1 MTQTFDLLDTD
12 LSGVNLIEASAGTG
26 KTFTIAAVYLRLII
40 ETGLTVDGILVV
52 TFTEAA
58 TAELKDRIRNRLRD
72 AVSAFEAGGNDE
84 PFLQGLIDRHP
95 DPRPALDRL
104 RSAIRD
110 FDEAAIFTIHGFCM
124 RMLREN
130 AFESGGL
137 FDTELMTNEEGFR
150 REVVEDFWR
159 RHFYEATTLF
169 VNHAVG
175 KGCSPDFFLK
185 LLGKSIGVQTPRII
199 PRVSASDTAPLES
212 DYRDAYRAVAKDWPA
227 SRQGALDLLMATTAL
242 NLNQYKKE
250 KIPLWVEE
258 MDAFTQ
264 LGSDNPAPPESFL
277 KFTHGGLRK
286 ALKKNQTLPTHPFFS
301 LCDALADAHAALTE
315 AFDARLLALKIDILD
330 RAGGALREKK
340 ARRNRMAFDDLLLNL
355 QNALSAEGGPS
366 LAATIRSR
374 FKAALIDE
382 FQDTDPIQYDI
393 FRTLFSTPGNLLFL
407 IGDPKQA
414 IYRFRG
420 ADIFAYMEAKEHAER
435 RFTLGENWRSEP
447 GLVHAVNAVYGN
459 AKSPFLYDAIPFEP
473 ATPAE
478 NKPNPTRL
486 TIDGEAPPP
495 MQIWR
500 MVNDGEKKAISK
512 TPAREVIIDAAA
524 AEIAR
529 LIALGR
535 EGRALINDRP
545 LAPGDIAVLLRAH
558 YEARAMQRAL
568 FAVGVS
574 AVLHSTENLFD
585 ARETAEM
592 ETVMAALARPGDVGR
607 LRTALATD
615 MLGLSVEEIDALNAD
630 EAGWEFWLI
639 RFRDLH
645 DLWARRGFMRA
656 FRELASGTDM
666 LPRLMALP
674 DGERRCTNLLHLA
687 ETLHAAEA
695 TERPGMS
702 GLVKWLSQ
710 QRQVGTDRA
719 DEHLLRLESDA
730 RAVRLVTIHK
740 SKGLEYPVVF
750 CPFIWAESRS
760 DPKDPAIAFHDEAD
774 RKLTLDLGSDKA
786 DAHRTLADKENLAE
800 NLRLLYVALT
810 RARNRCVTV
819 WGKFNR
825 ADTAAAGWVF
835 HPPPKAEAGDP
846 LSALS
851 AHYKGLDEDAVKADL
866 DRLAAASKGV
876 VSVQTMPAP
885 GGSRAAP
892 TVSETPDLTPRAFT
906 RRMDDR
912 FRVASFSSL
921 TRGGEAAG
929 PQAVE
934 IPDHD
939 AAPIPMKRTDE
950 GRPDD
955 AEPARDI
962 FSFPRGAGPGT
973 FLHSIFETIDFT
985 QAGPAEVEPMVA
997 DMLASHGFEP
1007 DWRDVVVSMI
1017 QRTLATP
1024 LLSGRPDFTLSR
1036 VSLPDRLTELGFYFP
1051 LRPITPDRLAE
1062 VFDPRMDDDAGA
1074 SAGAGDR
1081 LRFEPTEGFMMGF
1094 MDLVFLFD
1102 GRFYLLDWKSNHL
1115 GDDIDDYRGER
1126 LNEAMRDHHYDLQ
1139 YYLYSVALDRYLRTR
1154 MPDYDYDAHF
1164 GGVFYLFLRGMDPA
1178 RGVDCGVFYD
1188 RPSASRIAALSDA
1201 LIDADGAEERMAR

>member
-1 MTQTFDLLDTD
+1 MSQTFDLLDTD
-12 LSGVNLIEASAGTG
+12 LDGVNLIEASAGTG

-72 AVSAFEAGGNDE
+72 AVSAFEAGESDE

-95 DPRPALDRL
+95 DHRPVLDRL

-137 FDTELMTNEEGFR
+137 FDTELMTDAEGLK
-150 REVVEDFWR
+150 REVAEDFWR
-159 RHFYEATTLF
+159 HHFYEATPLF
-169 VNHAVG
+169 VNYALSQ
-175 KGCSPDFFLK
+175 KYSPDAFRT
-185 LLGKSIGVQTPRII
+185 LLASAVGVQTPRII
-199 PRVSASDTAPLES
+199 PQVAASDTAQLETN
-212 DYRDAYRAVAKDWPA
+212 YQDAYRLVAYDWPS
-227 SRQGALDLLMATTAL
+227 SRQGVLDLLLETTAL
-242 NLNQYKKE
+242 NLNQYKKAN
-250 KIPLWVEE
+250 IPNWVEE

-264 LGSDNPAPPESFL
+264 LGPDNPVLPGSFL
-277 KFTHGGLRK
+277 KFTTAAMTK
-286 ALKKNQTLPTHPFFS
+286 ALKKNQPLPDHPFFG
-301 LCDALADAHAALTE
+301 LCDALAGAHAALTE
-315 AFDARLLALKIDILD
+315 AFDARLMALKIDLFD
-330 RAGGALREKK
+330 RADGALREKK
-340 ARRNRMAFDDLLLNL
+340 AQRNRMAFDDLLLNL
-355 QNALSAEGGPS
+355 HDALTADGGPA
-366 LAATIRSR
+366 LAGSIRSR

-382 FQDTDPIQYDI
+382 FQDTDPIQYEI
-393 FRTLFSTPGNLLFL
+393 FRTLFAVPDGLLFL

-420 ADIFAYMEAKEHAER
+420 ADIFAYMGAKEHAGR
-435 RFTLGENWRSEP
+435 QYTLGENWRSEP
-447 GLVHAVNAVYGN
+447 GLVAAVNAVFGN
-459 AKSPFLYDAIPFEP
+459 APKPFLYDAIPFEP

-500 MVNDGEKKAISK
+500 MVNDRDEKPIGK
-512 TPAREVIIDAAA
+512 TWARPVIVEAAA
-524 AEIAR
+524 AETAR

-535 EGRALINDRP
+535 EGRARINDRP
-545 LAPGDIAVLLRAH
+545 IAPGDIAVLLRAH
-558 YEARAMQRAL
+558 SEARAMQRAL
-568 FAVGVS
+568 FAAGVP

-585 ARETAEM
+585 TRETTEM
-592 ETVMAALARPGDVGR
+592 ETVLAALVRPGDAGR

-615 MLGLSVEEIDALNAD
+615 MLGLSAGEIDALNAD
-630 EAGWEFWLI
+630 ESAWEAWLV

-645 DLWARRGFMRA
+645 DRWARRGFMRA
-656 FRELASGTDM
+656 FRELVSETDM
-666 LPRLMALP
+666 LPRLMALT

-710 QRQVGTDRA
+710 QRQIGTERT

-750 CPFIWAESRS
+750 CPFIWAGSK
-760 DPKDPAIAFHDEAD
+760 PKAKAKDPAIAFHDETD
-774 RKLTLDLGSDKA
+774 HCLTLDLGSDDA
-786 DAHRTLADKENLAE
+786 AAHRKLAEKENLAE

-819 WGKFNR
+819 WGKFND
-825 ADTAAAGWVF
+825 ADTAAAAWVF
-835 HPPPKAEAGDP
+835 HTPPEADAGDP
-846 LSALS
+846 LAALS
-851 AHYKGLDEDAVKADL
+851 ARYKGMDEDTVKADL
-866 DRLAAASKGV
+866 DRLSAGSKGT
-876 VSVQTMPAP
+876 VSVRSMPVP
-885 GGSRAAP
+885 DGSRAAP
-892 TVSETPDLTPRAFT
+892 PVVETPDLTPRAFT
-906 RRMDDR
+906 RPMEDR

-929 PQAVE
+929 PLAVE

-939 AAPIPMKRTDE
+939 AAPRPLKRTAE
-950 GRPDD
+950 GKPGD
-955 AEPARDI
+955 AEGVRDI
-962 FSFPRGAGPGT
+962 FSFPRGAGSGT
-973 FLHSIFETIDFT
+973 FLHSLFEILDFT
-985 QAGPAEVEPMVA
+985 DTDPVAVEPLVA
-997 DMLASHGFEP
+997 DMLAAQGFEP

-1017 QRTLATP
+1017 RRTLATP
-1024 LLSGRPDFTLSR
+1024 LLPDHGDFTLSR
-1036 VSLPDRLTELGFYFP
+1036 VPLSDRLTELGFYFP
-1051 LRPITPDRLAE
+1051 LRPITPEQLAE
-1062 VFDPRMDDDAGA
+1062 VFDPRMDGGDI
-1074 SAGAGDR
+1074 GAGDR

-1094 MDLVFLFD
+1094 MDLVFRFD

-1115 GDDIDDYRGER
+1115 GDDIDDYRSER
-1126 LNEAMRDHHYDLQ
+1126 LNDAMRDHHYDLQ
-1139 YYLYSVALDRYLRTR
+1139 YYLYTVALDQYLKRR

-1164 GGVFYLFLRGMDPA
+1164 GGVFYLFLRGLDPT
-1178 RGVDCGVFYD
+1178 RGSGCGVFFD
-1188 RPSASRIAALSDA
+1188 RPPASRIAALSEA
-1201 LIDADGAEERMAR
+1201 LIHADNMDKRMAR

>member
-1 MTQTFDLLDTD
+1 MTQTFHILDTD

-72 AVSAFEAGGNDE
+72 AVSAFEAGESDE

-95 DPRPALDRL
+95 DTRLALDRL

-130 AFESGGL
+130 AFESGEL
-137 FDTELMTNEEGFR
+137 FDTELMTDAEGLK
-150 REVVEDFWR
+150 REVAEDFWR
-159 RHFYEATTLF
+159 RHFYEATPLF
-169 VNHAVG
+169 VNYALG

-185 LLGKSIGVQTPRII
+185 LLGKGVGVQTPRLI
-199 PRVSASDTAPLES
+199 PRVAAPDTAQLET
-212 DYRDAYRAVAKDWPA
+212 DYQNAYQTAADQWPA
-227 SRQGALDLLMATTAL
+227 ERDGVLDLLMTTPAL
-242 NLNQYKKE
+242 NRNKYRKAS
-250 KIPLWVEE
+250 IPSWGET
-258 MDAFTQ
+258 MDGFML
-264 LGSDNPAPPESFL
+264 LGTDNPALFDKFW
-277 KFTHGGLRK
+277 KFTTEGLTD
-286 ALKKNQTLPTHPFFS
+286 ALNNNRTLPTHPFFS
-301 LCDALADAHAALTE
+301 LCDALSDAYAALSE
-315 AFDARLLALKIDILD
+315 AFDARLMALKIDLFD

-355 QNALSAEGGPS
+355 HDALTAEGGPD
-366 LAATIRSR
+366 LAAAIRSR

-382 FQDTDPIQYDI
+382 FQDTDPIQYEI
-393 FRTLFSTPGNLLFL
+393 FRTLFAVPDGLLFL

-420 ADIFAYMEAKEHAER
+420 ADVFAYMEAKDHAER
-435 RFTLGENWRSEP
+435 QYTLGENWRSEP
-447 GLVHAVNAVYGN
+447 GLVDAVNAVFGN
-459 AKSPFLYDAIPFEP
+459 APKPFLYDAIPFEP

-500 MVNDGEKKAISK
+500 MVNDGEEKVINKG
-512 TPAREVIIDAAA
+512 PAREAIVEAAA

-545 LAPGDIAVLLRAH
+545 LAPGDIAILLRGH
-558 YEARAMQRAL
+558 YEARLMQRAL
-568 FAVGVS
+568 FAIGVPT
-574 AVLHSTENLFD
+574 VLHSTENLFD
-585 ARETAEM
+585 TREAAEM
-592 ETVMAALARPGDVGR
+592 ETVLAALARPGDAGR
-607 LRTALATD
+607 LRTALAAD
-615 MLGLSVEEIDALNAD
+615 MLGLSAEEIDALNTD
-630 EAGWEFWLI
+630 EGALEGWLV
-639 RFRDLH
+639 RFRNLH
-645 DLWARRGFMRA
+645 DRWARRGFMRT
-656 FRELASGTDM
+656 FRELISETDM
-666 LPRLMALP
+666 LPRLMAPP

-695 TERPGMS
+695 AERPGMS

-710 QRQVGTDRA
+710 QRQIGTDRT

-750 CPFIWAESRS
+750 CPFIWAESKS
-760 DPKDPAIAFHDEAD
+760 NAKAPAIAFHDESD
-774 RKLTLDLGSDKA
+774 RRLTLDLGSDDA
-786 DAHRTLADKENLAE
+786 DAHRKLADKENLAE

-835 HPPPKAEAGDP
+835 HPPPAAGDSDP
-846 LSALS
+846 LAALS
-851 AHYKGLDEDAVKADL
+851 AHYKGMDEDAVKADL

-876 VSVQTMPAP
+876 VSVQPMPAP
-885 GGSRAAP
+885 DGSRAAP
-892 TVSETPDLTPRAFT
+892 TLAETPDLAPRTFT

-929 PQAVE
+929 PHTVE

-939 AAPIPMKRTDE
+939 AAPTPQKRT
-950 GRPDD
+950 DD
-955 AEPARDI
+955 AEPACDI

-985 QAGPAEVEPMVA
+985 RAEPAEVEPMVA
-997 DMLASHGFEP
+997 DMLTAHGFEP

-1024 LLSGRPDFTLSR
+1024 LLPDRPDFTLSR
-1036 VSLPDRLTELGFYFP
+1036 VPLPDRLTEMGFYFP
-1051 LRPITPDRLAE
+1051 LRPITPERLAE
-1062 VFDPRMDDDAGA
+1062 AFDPRMSDDADA
-1074 SAGAGDR
+1074 SVGAGDR

-1094 MDLVFLFD
+1094 MDLVFRFD

-1115 GDDIDDYRGER
+1115 GDDIDDYRNQR
-1126 LNEAMRDHHYDLQ
+1126 LRDAMRDHHYDLQ
-1139 YYLYSVALDRYLRTR
+1139 YYLYTVALDRYLQAR

-1178 RGVDCGVFYD
+1178 RGSDCGVFFD
-1188 RPSASRIAALSDA
+1188 RPSASRVALLSDA
-1201 LIDADGAEERMAR
+1201 LIDADGADKRMAP